1 MKTTT
6 EIIHQNLGLVHKLS
20 YRYQRTGISRKD
32 LVQEGTLGL
41 HRAIVKYDPS
51 RGVKLS
57 TYAYPWI
64 RSYMSKYVKKTRKAM
79 DYLPVAEVYN
89 PEPDSETE
97 RVDEVEDLMAC
108 LSHGERAIIS
118 YLYINNLTVDQIAQ
132 TLDIAPTQVRRYQQ
146 RAIEKMRQCRLK

>member
-6 EIIHQNLGLVHKLS
+6 EIMHQNLGLVHKLS

-32 LVQEGTLGL
+32 LVQEGALGL

-51 RGVKLS
+51 KGVKLS

-64 RSYMSKYVKKTRKAM
+64 RSYMSRYVQKTRKAM

-89 PEPDSETE
+89 PEPESESLN
-97 RVDEVEDLMAC
+97 EVEDLMAC
-108 LSHGERAIIS
+108 LSHGERAILS
-118 YLYINNLTVDQIAQ
+118 YLYINNLTVDQVAQ

>member
-6 EIIHQNLGLVHKLS
+6 EIMHQNLGLVHKLS
-20 YRYQRTGISRKD
+20 YRYQRPGISRKD

-41 HRAIVKYDPS
+41 HRAILKYDPAK
-51 RGVKLS
+51 GTKLS

-64 RSYMSKYVKKTRKAM
+64 RSYMSRYVQKTRKAM

-89 PEPDSETE
+89 PEPESESLN
-97 RVDEVEDLMAC
+97 EVEDLMAC

-118 YLYINNLTVDQIAQ
+118 YLYVNNLTVDQVAQ

>member
-1 MKTTT
+1 M
-6 EIIHQNLGLVHKLS
+6 HQNLGLVHKLS
-20 YRYQRTGISRKD
+20 YRYQRPGISRKD
-32 LVQEGTLGL
+32 LVQEGSLGL

-51 RGVKLS
+51 KGVKLS

-64 RSYMSKYVKKTRKAM
+64 RSYMSRYVQKTRKAM

-89 PEPDSETE
+89 PEPDSESE

-146 RAIEKMRQCRLK
+146 RGHRKDASVQAQMIVFHY

>member
-1 MKTTT
+1 M
-6 EIIHQNLGLVHKLS
+6 HQNLGLVHKLS
-20 YRYQRTGISRKD
+20 YRYQRPGISRKD

-51 RGVKLS
+51 KGVKLS

-64 RSYMSKYVKKTRKAM
+64 RSYMSRYVQKTRKAM

-118 YLYINNLTVDQIAQ
+118 YLYINNLTIDQIAQ

>member
-64 RSYMSKYVKKTRKAM
+64 RSYMSRYVQKTRKAM

-118 YLYINNLTVDQIAQ
+118 YLYINNLTVDQVAQ

>member
-6 EIIHQNLGLVHKLS
+6 EIMHQNLGLVHKLS
-20 YRYQRTGISRKD
+20 YRYQRPGISRKD

-41 HRAIVKYDPS
+41 HRAIVKYNPS
-51 RGVKLS
+51 KGVKLS

-64 RSYMSKYVKKTRKAM
+64 RSYMSRYVQKTRKSM

-89 PEPDSETE
+89 PEPESESE
-97 RVDEVEDLMAC
+97 SFAEVEDIMAC

-118 YLYINNLTVDQIAQ
+118 YLYINRLSVEQIAQ
-132 TLDIAPTQVRRYQQ
+132 ILNIAPTQVRWHQQ
-146 RAIEKMRQCRLK
+146 RAINKMRQCRLK

>member
-6 EIIHQNLGLVHKLS
+6 EIMHQNLGLVHKLS
-20 YRYQRTGISRKD
+20 YRYQRPGISRKD
-32 LVQEGTLGL
+32 LVQEGSLGL

-51 RGVKLS
+51 KGVKLS

-64 RSYMSKYVKKTRKAM
+64 RSYMSRYVQKTRKAM

-89 PEPDSETE
+89 PEPDSESE

>member
-1 MKTTT
+1 M
-6 EIIHQNLGLVHKLS
+6 HQNLGLVHKLS
-20 YRYQRTGISRKD
+20 YRYQRPGISRKD
-32 LVQEGTLGL
+32 LVQEGSLGL

-51 RGVKLS
+51 KGVKLS

-64 RSYMSKYVKKTRKAM
+64 RSYMSRYVQKTRKAM

-89 PEPDSETE
+89 PEPDSESE

>member
-6 EIIHQNLGLVHKLS
+6 EIMHQNLGLVHKLS
-20 YRYQRTGISRKD
+20 YRYQRPGISRKD

-51 RGVKLS
+51 KGVKLS

-64 RSYMSKYVKKTRKAM
+64 KSYMSRYVQKTRKAL

-89 PEPDSETE
+89 PEPESESLNE
-97 RVDEVEDLMAC
+97 AEDIMSCLNQKQRAVIAC
-108 LSHGERAIIS
+108 LYMHNMS
-118 YLYINNLTVDQIAQ
+118 VFQVAQ
-132 TLDIAPTQVRRYQQ
+132 AMNITETQVTWQKQ

>member
-6 EIIHQNLGLVHKLS
+6 EIMHQNLGLVHKLS
-20 YRYQRTGISRKD
+20 YRYQRPGISRKD

-51 RGVKLS
+51 KGVKLS

-64 RSYMSKYVKKTRKAM
+64 RSYMSRYVQKTRKAM

-89 PEPDSETE
+89 PEPDSESE

>member
-1 MKTTT
+1 M
-6 EIIHQNLGLVHKLS
+6 HQNLGLVHKLS
-20 YRYQRTGISRKD
+20 YRYQRPGISRKD
-32 LVQEGTLGL
+32 LVQEGSLGL

-51 RGVKLS
+51 KGVKLS

-64 RSYMSKYVKKTRKAM
+64 RSYMSRYVQKTKKAM

-89 PEPDSETE
+89 PEPESESLN
-97 RVDEVEDLMAC
+97 EVEDLMAC
-108 LSHGERAIIS
+108 LTHGERAIIS
-118 YLYINNLTVDQIAQ
+118 YLYINSLTVDQVAQ

>member
-6 EIIHQNLGLVHKLS
+6 EIMHQNLGLVHKLS
-20 YRYQRTGISRKD
+20 YRYQRPGISRKD

-51 RGVKLS
+51 KGVKLS

-64 RSYMSKYVKKTRKAM
+64 KSYMSRYVQKTRKAL

-89 PEPDSETE
+89 PEPESEPLKE
-97 RVDEVEDLMAC
+97 VDDLMAC
-108 LSHGERAIIS
+108 LNQKQRAVIAC
-118 YLYINNLTVDQIAQ
+118 LYIHNRSVFQVAQ
-132 TLDIAPTQVRRYQQ
+132 AMNITETQVTWQRQ
-146 RAIEKMRQCRLK
+146 RAMEKMRQCRIK

>member
-6 EIIHQNLGLVHKLS
+6 DIVHQNLGLVHKLS
-20 YRYQRTGISRKD
+20 YRYQRPGISRKD

-41 HRAIVKYDPS
+41 HRAILKYDPAK
-51 RGVKLS
+51 GTKLS

-64 RSYMSKYVKKTRKAM
+64 RSYMSRYVQKTRKAM

-89 PEPDSETE
+89 SEPESEPI
-97 RVDEVEDLMAC
+97 DEVEDIMAC
-108 LSHGERAIIS
+108 LSHGERAIMS
-118 YLYINNLTVDQIAQ
+118 YLYINNLSVNQVASV
-132 TLDIAPTQVRRYQQ
+132 LDIAPTQVRRYQQ

>member
-1 MKTTT
+1 M
-6 EIIHQNLGLVHKLS
+6 HQNLGLVHKLS
-20 YRYQRTGISRKD
+20 YRYQRPGISRKD

-51 RGVKLS
+51 KGVKLS

-64 RSYMSKYVKKTRKAM
+64 RSYMSRYVQKTRKAM

-89 PEPDSETE
+89 PELDSETE
-97 RVDEVEDLMAC
+97 SVDEAEDLMAC

-118 YLYINNLTVDQIAQ
+118 YLYVNNLTVDQVAQ

>member
-6 EIIHQNLGLVHKLS
+6 EIMHQNLGLVHKLS

-51 RGVKLS
+51 KGVKLS

-64 RSYMSKYVKKTRKAM
+64 RSYMSRYVQKTRKAM

-89 PEPDSETE
+89 PEPESESLN
-97 RVDEVEDLMAC
+97 EVEDLMAC
-108 LSHGERAIIS
+108 LSHSERAILS
-118 YLYINNLTVDQIAQ
+118 YLYINNLTVDQVAQ

>member
-6 EIIHQNLGLVHKLS
+6 EIMHQNLGLVHKLS
-20 YRYQRTGISRKD
+20 YRYQRPGISRKD

-51 RGVKLS
+51 KGVKLS

-64 RSYMSKYVKKTRKAM
+64 RSYMSRYVQKTRKAM

-118 YLYINNLTVDQIAQ
+118 YLYINNLTIDQIAQ

>member
-6 EIIHQNLGLVHKLS
+6 DIVHQNLGLVHKLS

-41 HRAIVKYDPS
+41 HRAIVKYDPA

-64 RSYMSKYVKKTRKAM
+64 RSYMSRYVQKTRRAM
-79 DYLPVAEVYN
+79 DYLPVAEIYN
-89 PEPDSETE
+89 PEPESEHVGE
-97 RVDEVEDLMAC
+97 IEDLMAC

-118 YLYINNLTVDQIAQ
+118 YIYINGLSIAQ
-132 TLDIAPTQVRRYQQ
+132 VAQILDIDPTQVRRYQQ

>member
-6 EIIHQNLGLVHKLS
+6 EIMHQNLGLVHKLS
-20 YRYQRTGISRKD
+20 YRYQRPGISRKD

-51 RGVKLS
+51 KGVKLS

-64 RSYMSKYVKKTRKAM
+64 KSYMSRYVQKTRKAL

-89 PEPDSETE
+89 PEPESEPLTE
-97 RVDEVEDLMAC
+97 GGHRMSLHTQHECVSGGTSHEHHRDTSDMAKATC
-108 LSHGERAIIS
+108 HGKDASVSSQMIVIH
-118 YLYINNLTVDQIAQ
+118 
-132 TLDIAPTQVRRYQQ
+132 
-146 RAIEKMRQCRLK
+146 

>member
-1 MKTTT
+1 M
-6 EIIHQNLGLVHKLS
+6 HQNLGLVHKLS
-20 YRYQRTGISRKD
+20 YRYQRPGISRKD

-51 RGVKLS
+51 KGVKLS

-64 RSYMSKYVKKTRKAM
+64 RSYMSRYVQKTRKAM

-89 PEPDSETE
+89 PEPESESLN
-97 RVDEVEDLMAC
+97 EVEDLMAC
-108 LSHGERAIIS
+108 LTHGERAIIS
-118 YLYINNLTVDQIAQ
+118 YLYINSLTVDQVAQ

>member
-1 MKTTT
+1 MKTTS
-6 EIIHQNLGLVHKLS
+6 EIMHQNLGLVHKLS
-20 YRYQRTGISRKD
+20 YRYQRPGISRKD

-64 RSYMSKYVKKTRKAM
+64 KSYMSRYVQKTRKAM

-89 PEPDSETE
+89 PEPEDESTE
-97 RVDEVEDLMAC
+97 VADIMEC

-118 YLYINNLTVDQIAQ
+118 YLYISKLTVEQVAQI
-132 TLDIAPTQVRRYQQ
+132 LNIAPTQVRRYQQ
-146 RAIEKMRQCRLK
+146 RAVEKLRQCRLK

>member
-1 MKTTT
+1 M
-6 EIIHQNLGLVHKLS
+6 HQNLGLVHKLS
-20 YRYQRTGISRKD
+20 YRYQRPGISRKD
-32 LVQEGTLGL
+32 LVQEGSLGL

-51 RGVKLS
+51 KGVKLS

-64 RSYMSKYVKKTRKAM
+64 RSYMSRYVQKTRKAM

-89 PEPDSETE
+89 PEPDSESE

-118 YLYINNLTVDQIAQ
+118 YLYVNNLTIDQVAQ

>member
-6 EIIHQNLGLVHKLS
+6 EIMHQNLGLVHKLS
-20 YRYQRTGISRKD
+20 YRYQRPGISRKD

-51 RGVKLS
+51 KGVKLS

-64 RSYMSKYVKKTRKAM
+64 RSYMSRYVQKTRKAM

-89 PEPDSETE
+89 PEPESESLN
-97 RVDEVEDLMAC
+97 EVEDLMAC
-108 LSHGERAIIS
+108 LTHGERAIIS
-118 YLYINNLTVDQIAQ
+118 YLYINSLTVDQVAQ

>member
-6 EIIHQNLGLVHKLS
+6 EIMHQNLGLVHKLS

-51 RGVKLS
+51 KGVKLS

-64 RSYMSKYVKKTRKAM
+64 RSYMSRYVQKTRKAM

-89 PEPDSETE
+89 PERDSESE
-97 RVDEVEDLMAC
+97 SLNEVEDLMAC
-108 LSHGERAIIS
+108 LSHGERAILS
-118 YLYINNLTVDQIAQ
+118 YLYINNLTVDQVAQ

>member
-6 EIIHQNLGLVHKLS
+6 EIMHQNLGLVHKLS
-20 YRYQRTGISRKD
+20 YRYQRPGISRKD

-41 HRAIVKYDPS
+41 HRAIVKYDPA

-64 RSYMSKYVKKTRKAM
+64 KSYMSRYVQKTRKAM

-89 PEPDSETE
+89 AEPESESLNE
-97 RVDEVEDLMAC
+97 VDIMAC
-108 LSHGERAIIS
+108 LNHGERAIIS
-118 YLYINNLTVDQIAQ
+118 YLYINKLTVDQVAQ
-132 TLDIAPTQVRRYQQ
+132 ILDIAPTQVRRYQQ
-146 RAIEKMRQCRLK
+146 RAVEKLRQCRLK

>member
-6 EIIHQNLGLVHKLS
+6 DVVHQNLGLVHKLS
-20 YRYQRTGISRKD
+20 YRYQRPGISRKD

-51 RGVKLS
+51 KGVKLS

-64 RSYMSKYVKKTRKAM
+64 KSYMSRYVQKTRKAM

-89 PEPDSETE
+89 PEPESEALNKAE
-97 RVDEVEDLMAC
+97 DIMSCLNQKQRV
-108 LSHGERAIIS
+108 IIVC
-118 YLYINNLTVDQIAQ
+118 LYIHNMSVFQVAQ
-132 TLDIAPTQVRRYQQ
+132 AMNITETQVTWQRQ
-146 RAIEKMRQCRLK
+146 RAMQKMRQCSLK

>member
-1 MKTTT
+1 MKTTS
-6 EIIHQNLGLVHKLS
+6 EIMHQNLGLVHKLS
-20 YRYQRTGISRKD
+20 YRYQRPGISRKD

-64 RSYMSKYVKKTRKAM
+64 KSYMSRYVQKTQKYL

-89 PEPDSETE
+89 PEPEPEPESDI
-97 RVDEVEDLMAC
+97 EDIMTC
-108 LSHGERAIIS
+108 LNHGERAIIS
-118 YLYINNLTVDQIAQ
+118 YLYISKLTVEQVAQI
-132 TLDIAPTQVRRYQQ
+132 LNIAPTQVRRYQQ
-146 RAIEKMRQCRLK
+146 RAVEKLRQCRLK

>member
-1 MKTTT
+1 M
-6 EIIHQNLGLVHKLS
+6 HQNLGLVHKLS
-20 YRYQRTGISRKD
+20 YRYQRPGISRKD

-64 RSYMSKYVKKTRKAM
+64 KSYMSRYVQKTQKYL

-89 PEPDSETE
+89 PEPEPEPESDI
-97 RVDEVEDLMAC
+97 EDIMTC
-108 LSHGERAIIS
+108 LNHGERAIIS
-118 YLYINNLTVDQIAQ
+118 YLYISKLTVEQVAQI
-132 TLDIAPTQVRRYQQ
+132 LNIAPTQVRRYQQ
-146 RAIEKMRQCRLK
+146 RAVEKLRQCRLK

>member
-6 EIIHQNLGLVHKLS
+6 EIMHQNLGLVHKLS
-20 YRYQRTGISRKD
+20 YRYQRPGISRKD

-51 RGVKLS
+51 KGVKLS

-64 RSYMSKYVKKTRKAM
+64 RSYMSRYVQKTRKAM

-89 PEPDSETE
+89 PEPDSESE

-146 RAIEKMRQCRLK
+146 RAIEKMRKCRLK

>member
-1 MKTTT
+1 MKTTS
-6 EIIHQNLGLVHKLS
+6 EIMHQNLGLVHKLS
-20 YRYQRTGISRKD
+20 YRYQRPGISRKD

-64 RSYMSKYVKKTRKAM
+64 KSYMSRYVQKTRKAM

-89 PEPDSETE
+89 PEPEPELEPESDIMT
-97 RVDEVEDLMAC
+97 C
-108 LSHGERAIIS
+108 LNHGERAIIS
-118 YLYINNLTVDQIAQ
+118 YLYISKLTVEQVAQI
-132 TLDIAPTQVRRYQQ
+132 LNIAPTQVRRYQQ
-146 RAIEKMRQCRLK
+146 RAVEKLRQCRLK

>member
-1 MKTTT
+1 M
-6 EIIHQNLGLVHKLS
+6 HQNLGLVHKLS
-20 YRYQRTGISRKD
+20 YRYQRPGISRKD
-32 LVQEGTLGL
+32 LVQEGSLGL

-51 RGVKLS
+51 KGVKLS

-64 RSYMSKYVKKTRKAM
+64 RSYMSRYVQKTRKAM

-89 PEPDSETE
+89 PEPDSESE
-97 RVDEVEDLMAC
+97 RVDEVDDLMAC

>member
-1 MKTTT
+1 M
-6 EIIHQNLGLVHKLS
+6 HQNLGLVHKLS
-20 YRYQRTGISRKD
+20 YRYQRPGISRKD

-51 RGVKLS
+51 KGVKLS

-64 RSYMSKYVKKTRKAM
+64 RSYMSRYVQKTQKAM

-89 PEPDSETE
+89 PELDSETE
-97 RVDEVEDLMAC
+97 SVDEAEDLMAC

-118 YLYINNLTVDQIAQ
+118 YLYVNNLTVDQVAQ

>member
-1 MKTTT
+1 M
-6 EIIHQNLGLVHKLS
+6 HQNLGLVHKLS
-20 YRYQRTGISRKD
+20 YRYQRPGISRKD
-32 LVQEGTLGL
+32 LVQEGSLGL

-51 RGVKLS
+51 KGVKLS

-64 RSYMSKYVKKTRKAM
+64 RSYMSRYVQKTKKAM

-89 PEPDSETE
+89 PEPESESLN
-97 RVDEVEDLMAC
+97 EVEDLMAC

-118 YLYINNLTVDQIAQ
+118 YLYINSLTVDQVAQ